1 MKFISTLAA
10 ALTLMLFTS
19 SLLADKTAG
28 DVVDDSAIQAELK
41 TKLIGDNPIDG
52 LSINIE
58 VRKGVVQLGGFI
70 DDAQVG
76 EDAARTAAGVE
87 GVVEVD
93 NQLHLKEGKA
103 SMGRNVDDKVVT
115 TKVKG
120 SLGEIG
126 SGSSLFKVNVD
137 TYNGVVLLTG
147 FVDSD
152 EIKDKAGDIAKGT
165 DNVNKVINGIHV
177 LD

>member
-1 MKFISTLAA
+1 MKTLITIAA
-10 ALTLMLFTS
+10 ALTLLLSTVA
-19 SLLADKTAG
+19 LADKTAG
-28 DVVDDSAIQAELK
+28 QTVDDSAIQAELK
-41 TKLIGDNPIDG
+41 TKLMGDNFFKG
-52 LSINIE
+52 LGINIE

-70 DDAQVG
+70 EDAQLA

-103 SMGRNVDDKVVT
+103 SMGRSVDDKLVT
-115 TKVKG
+115 TSVK
-120 SLGEIG
+120 SELGHIG
-126 SGSSLFKVNVD
+126 SGSSLLKVNVD

-147 FVDSD
+147 FADSE
-152 EIKDKAGDIAKGT
+152 EIKAQAGEMAQGK
-165 DNVNKVINGIHV
+165 DNVTKVINGIHV

>member
-1 MKFISTLAA
+1 MKILITLAT
-10 ALTLMLFTS
+10 ALTL
-19 SLLADKTAG
+19 LLSTAAFADKTAG
-28 DVVDDSAIQAELK
+28 EVVDDSAIQAELK
-41 TKLIGDNPIDG
+41 TKLIGDNPIEG

-70 DDAQVG
+70 DDAQVA

-87 GVVEVD
+87 GVVKVD

-115 TKVKG
+115 TKVKT
-120 SLGEIG
+120 SLGEIE

-147 FVDSD
+147 FADSD
-152 EIKDKAGDIAKGT
+152 EIKDKAGEMAEGT
-165 DNVNKVINGIHV
+165 DNVTKVINGIYV
-177 LD
+177 LN

>member
-1 MKFISTLAA
+1 MKYFPRIAATALLLFSAA
-10 ALTLMLFTS
+10 A
-19 SLLADKTAG
+19 LADKTAG
-28 DVVDDSAIQAELK
+28 QVVDDSAIQAELK
-41 TKLIGDNPIDG
+41 TKLMGDNLFEG
-52 LSINIE
+52 LGINIE

-70 DDAQVG
+70 DDAQVAA
-76 EDAARTAAGVE
+76 DAERTAAGVE

-115 TKVKG
+115 TRVKS
-120 SLGEIG
+120 SLGEIE

-147 FVDSD
+147 FADSG
-152 EIKDKAGDIAKGT
+152 EIKDKAGEMAEAT
-165 DNVNKVINGIHV
+165 DNVSKVINGIYV
-177 LD
+177 LN

>member
-1 MKFISTLAA
+1 MKTLITIAT
-10 ALTLMLFTS
+10 ALTLLLSTVA
-19 SLLADKTAG
+19 LADKSAG
-28 DVVDDSAIQAELK
+28 QTVDDSAIQAELK
-41 TKLIGDNPIDG
+41 TKLMGDNFFKG
-52 LSINIE
+52 LGINIE

-70 DDAQVG
+70 EDAQLG

-103 SMGRNVDDKVVT
+103 SMGRSVDDKLVT
-115 TKVKG
+115 TSVK
-120 SLGEIG
+120 SELGHIG

-147 FVDSD
+147 FVDT
-152 EIKDKAGDIAKGT
+152 EEVKAKAGEMAQGK
-165 DNVNKVINGIHV
+165 DNVTKVINGIHV